1 MKIETKSHP
10 KCNPSV

>member
-1 MKIETKSHP
+1 MKIETKSNP